1 MTYVSSP
8 PQGFTRHYH
17 RFIPHIR
24 PVPMLCRSLLT
35 CLTHPQI
42 STISMSLSNMSNDE
56 RDHAVEIMNIKLG
69 YEERLKNQRAAHKEE
84 IESLGRT
91 VDALWEMVRK
101 RTREVRALTTLA
113 KKATN
118 TTKKS
123 VFNSMRLWDKY
134 LKLKKDHS
142 KKRSEIEMLTE
153 TMKKRPRLSMTSGT
167 DDDDSP
173 PPPPPMLLPQKTWC
187 RHCSAILSTSGS
199 IRGLMECPVC
209 EAKSSPENDD
219 MIETNVPPSVR
230 IANRG

>member
-1 MTYVSSP
+1 MYHLP
-8 PQGFTRHYH
+8 PQGFT
-17 RFIPHIR
+17 FITITAPSPH
-24 PVPMLCRSLLT
+24 PPSPMLCRYLLT
-35 CLTHPQI
+35 CLTLPQT

-56 RDHAVEIMNIKLG
+56 RDHAVEIMDLKLG
-69 YEERLKNQRAAHKEE
+69 YEARLKDERAAHKEE

-113 KKATN
+113 KKATM

-123 VFNSMRLWDKY
+123 VLNSMRLWDKY

-142 KKRSEIEMLTE
+142 KKRSEIEVLTE

-167 DDDDSP
+167 DDDSP